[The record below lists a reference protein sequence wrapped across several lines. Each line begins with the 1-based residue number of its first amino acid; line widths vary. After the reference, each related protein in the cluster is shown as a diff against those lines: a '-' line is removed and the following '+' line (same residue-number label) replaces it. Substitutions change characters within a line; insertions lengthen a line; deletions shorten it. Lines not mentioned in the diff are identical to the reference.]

1 MERSNAR
8 LKVYNHTATWQRSM
22 VERSGRPQARERR
35 QELEEVLTRIVSVLE
50 ERYHPKNVILFGSH
64 AYGTPND
71 DSDIDLL
78 IIKETDRPFDERY
91 AEVSGLIR
99 DVRHGWAVSTFVV
112 TPAELEK
119 RMASGDQFI
128 TEVLSRGRWLY
139 GPERVQAAR

>member
-1 MERSNAR
+1 MTHRGAVQQKIEQI
-8 LKVYNHTATWQRSM
+8 VQRIIDQY
-22 VERSGRPQARERR
+22 RPEK
-35 QELEEVLTRIVSVLE
+35 I
-50 ERYHPKNVILFGSH
+50 ILFGSH

-78 IIKETDRPFDERY
+78 IIKETDRPFNERY

-99 DVRHGWAVSTFVV
+99 DVRHGWAVSTFVI
-112 TPAELEK
+112 TPAELDK